1 MKLGMLRFLCLCL
14 LALPADSA
22 SVLTKVLSM
31 LKNMKE
37 TGEKEKQEEAVQ
49 YAAYKTWCD
58 GEIASKTREV
68 GELSDQVELLKA
80 EVETAEASSGTFEEK
95 LESLTADM
103 TKWTVEAENATALRK
118 QQRMTYQETH
128 KDFTE
133 SIQAIMGAQKA
144 LKDKAGASKALALLA
159 TLPLPAA
166 EAKQVTSFLA
176 MYHSDEE
183 APQPE
188 GLDAFDLSTS
198 SITEML
204 DKLHDKFADE
214 RSELEKEETKRSHAH
229 ELLSQKLKTMLSQT
243 KASQQEMTQ
252 SKATAQ
258 QTAATKKA
266 QADDTEASLA
276 EEQKYL
282 KEVKATCEQKAA
294 DFAERSHL
302 REGELEAIGKAI
314 DLLSMK
320 EVGLTQT
327 RLQFKAGTAL
337 VSLRLAPEAEA
348 RAAKY
353 LQKQAVKFNSRILS
367 SMAARIGLSA
377 DPMEK
382 VRKMVEGMITR
393 LEEESSEDMEHRDW
407 CDKEM
412 GQNEKARTSHETDV
426 EDTQAKVESAESE
439 VAKLAS
445 EITELISQL
454 AENKESLAN
463 QTKAR
468 EAEQAENKKTVSDA
482 RDANKAVTEAMS
494 VLREYYA
501 SMKKPKASLV
511 QTGKLGAAP
520 EVFDGVYAGQGS
532 DSVIAMLEVVQSD
545 YAKLESTTEAQEA
558 SAEKD
563 FTNLKSEMA
572 VLEAQ
577 QEKDLEHKKL
587 QKGEKEQLI
596 VSLTSDLSNSKKEL
610 QAAEEYYEQLKDSCL
625 ATGSTAQERN
635 TRRQEEIES
644 LKEAVD
650 LLGTEA

>member
-1 MKLGMLRFLCLCL
+1 M
-14 LALPADSA
+14 
-22 SVLTKVLSM
+22 
-31 LKNMKE
+31 
-37 TGEKEKQEEAVQ
+37 
-49 YAAYKTWCD
+49 
-58 GEIASKTREV
+58 
-68 GELSDQVELLKA
+68 
-80 EVETAEASSGTFEEK
+80 
-95 LESLTADM
+95 
-103 TKWTVEAENATALRK
+103 
-118 QQRMTYQETH
+118 
-128 KDFTE
+128 
-133 SIQAIMGAQKA
+133 
-144 LKDKAGASKALALLA
+144 
-159 TLPLPAA
+159 
-166 EAKQVTSFLA
+166 
-176 MYHSDEE
+176 
-183 APQPE
+183 
-188 GLDAFDLSTS
+188 
-198 SITEML
+198 
-204 DKLHDKFADE
+204 
-214 RSELEKEETKRSHAH
+214 
-229 ELLSQKLKTMLSQT
+229 
-243 KASQQEMTQ
+243 
-252 SKATAQ
+252 
-258 QTAATKKA
+258 
-266 QADDTEASLA
+266 
-276 EEQKYL
+276 
-282 KEVKATCEQKAA
+282 
-294 DFAERSHL
+294 
-302 REGELEAIGKAI
+302 
-314 DLLSMK
+314 
-320 EVGLTQT
+320 
-327 RLQFKAGTAL
+327 
-337 VSLRLAPEAEA
+337 
-348 RAAKY
+348 
-353 LQKQAVKFNSRILS
+353 
-367 SMAARIGLSA
+367 
-377 DPMEK
+377 
-382 VRKMVEGMITR
+382 
-393 LEEESSEDMEHRDW
+393 
-407 CDKEM
+407 
-412 GQNEKARTSHETDV
+412 

>member
-214 RSELEKEETKRSHAH
+214 RSELEKEAH

-393 LEEESSEDMEHRDW
+393 LEEESSEDMEHGLVRQRDGP
-407 CDKEM
+407 E
-412 GQNEKARTSHETDV
+412 
-426 EDTQAKVESAESE
+426 
-439 VAKLAS
+439 
-445 EITELISQL
+445 
-454 AENKESLAN
+454 
-463 QTKAR
+463 R
-468 EAEQAENKKTVSDA
+468 EGAHVP
-482 RDANKAVTEAMS
+482 RD
-494 VLREYYA
+494 
-501 SMKKPKASLV
+501 
-511 QTGKLGAAP
+511 GCG
-520 EVFDGVYAGQGS
+520 GHAGQGR
-532 DSVIAMLEVVQSD
+532 VG
-545 YAKLESTTEAQEA
+545 
-558 SAEKD
+558 
-563 FTNLKSEMA
+563 
-572 VLEAQ
+572 
-577 QEKDLEHKKL
+577 
-587 QKGEKEQLI
+587 GE
-596 VSLTSDLSNSKKEL
+596 
-610 QAAEEYYEQLKDSCL
+610 
-625 ATGSTAQERN
+625 
-635 TRRQEEIES
+635 
-644 LKEAVD
+644 
-650 LLGTEA
+650 